1 MNMKKS
7 AILMLLAA
15 MLLAVAPA
23 WSQAVSAQV
32 NGTVSDNGKPAPG
45 LQVVLTNK
53 DTGRT
58 YKMKTDKNGKFDGVG
73 IGFSNNYTLEVFSP
87 SGESLFKRNGVIVN
101 GEGGAAAI
109 MTVDISNPTATNLG
123 MSNEVGTKSAGGGAA
138 AAGAGQPKY
147 TKEQIEAIKAQNA
160 KAQNM
165 NGLITQAQN
174 AMNAKQWQEA
184 VAPLQQMI
192 AADPNRWEFYQA
204 LGNSQLNLNQYDEAV
219 QTFEKGIQVAEANT
233 TVDPKNPQSDPVK
246 KKAGEAQMLTNEG
259 TAYLKLKKNP
269 EAIAAFNKA
278 ASLDPNPGTAYFNLC
293 ATQYNN
299 NNMEAAAV
307 ACDKA
312 IQADPNKA
320 DAYFIKG
327 SALYGNGKMDPN
339 NKWQVPPGT
348 TEALNKYLELAPD
361 GPHANDVKAMLEAV
375 GAKIEKSY
383 KKK

>member
-1 MNMKKS
+1 MKKS
-7 AILMLLAA
+7 AIVMMLAA

-23 WSQAVSAQV
+23 WSQTVSAQV
-32 NGTVSDNGKPAPG
+32 NGTVTDNGKPAPG
-45 LQVVLTNK
+45 MQVVLTNK

-58 YKMKTDKNGKFDGVG
+58 YKMKTDKNGKFDAVGVAY
-73 IGFSNNYTLEVFSP
+73 SNSYNLEVFNP
-87 SGESLFKRNGVIVN
+87 SGESVFKRGNVVIN

-109 MTVDISNPTATNLG
+109 LTIDISNAAATNLG
-123 MSNEVGTKSAGGGAA
+123 MTNEVGTKPAAGGGDNK
-138 AAGAGQPKY
+138 GQPKV

-160 KAQNM
+160 KAQSM
-165 NGLITQAQN
+165 NSLISQAQN

-184 VAPLQQMI
+184 IGPLQQMI

-204 LGNSQLNLNQYDEAV
+204 LGNSQLNLAQYDQAV
-219 QTFEKGIQVAEANT
+219 QTYEKGIQVAESNT
-233 TVDPKNPQSDPVK
+233 TVDPKNPSSDPTK

-278 ASLDPNPGTAYFNLC
+278 ASMDPNPGTAYFNLC

-312 IQADPNKA
+312 IQADPNRA

-327 SALYGNGKMDPN
+327 SALYGNGKMDAN
-339 NKWQVPPGT
+339 NKWTVPPGT

-361 GPHANDVKAMLEAV
+361 GAHATDVKAMLEAV

-383 KKK
+383 KEKKK

>member
-1 MNMKKS
+1 MKKS

-15 MLLAVAPA
+15 MLLTVAPA

-58 YKMKTDKNGKFDGVG
+58 YKMKTDKNGKFDAVG
-73 IGFSNNYTLEVFSP
+73 IGYSNNYTLEVFNQ
-87 SGESLFKRNGVIVN
+87 SGESLFKRTGVIVN

-123 MSNEVGTKSAGGGAA
+123 MNNEVGTKPSGGGGGA

-147 TKEQIEAIKAQNA
+147 TKEQIEALKAQNA
-160 KAQNM
+160 KAQSM
-165 NGLITQAQN
+165 NALITQAQN

-219 QTFEKGIQVAEANT
+219 QTFEKGVQVAEANT
-233 TVDPKNPQSDPVK
+233 TVDPKNPLSDPVK

-327 SALYGNGKMDPN
+327 SALYGNGKMDSN